1 MGAVRA
7 AHVDGAALVRIAAQ
21 FDSTANIVESVVMAN
36 LSALSF
42 DGSAAGRDYA
52 AHGEAF
58 RAAVDDVV
66 VALRGW
72 TRSAAGI
79 AAELRASA
87 ARYAQAD
94 ADAASRVR

>member
-7 AHVDGAALVRIAAQ
+7 ARVDGAALVRIAAE
-21 FDSTANIVESVVMAN
+21 FDSAANIVESAVSTH

-52 AHGEAF
+52 VHGEAL
-58 RAAVDDVV
+58 RSAVDDVV
-66 VALRGW
+66 MALRGW
-72 TRSAAGI
+72 ARSASGV

>member
-7 AHVDGAALVRIAAQ
+7 ARIDGAALASIAAHYEVVA
-21 FDSTANIVESVVMAN
+21 DIVESTVGAH

-42 DGSAAGRDYA
+42 DGSAAGRNHT
-52 AHGEAF
+52 AHGEAL
-58 RAAVDDVV
+58 RAALDDVV

-72 TRSAAGI
+72 ARSAAGV

-87 ARYAQAD
+87 IRYAQAD